1 MSILEEERSSFK
13 LSANS
18 EMSQSPI
25 FDADV

>member
-1 MSILEEERSSFK
+1 MSTLEEERSSFK

-18 EMSQSPI
+18 EMPQSPI